1 MTIIC
6 HTIHFIET
14 CLPNDFGP
22 IFFCWGCIHG
32 KPLYR
37 GILCRSKG
45 YKVYKVASPGKNDFF
60 QGFYLD
66 WPLYRDEDLPWKGSS
81 GWWGSWVRRARAR
94 QKGLKIEAVLARRVE
109 DPFLPKDS
117 FHFIDSR
124 HVAIPVYTRL
134 FSIKSA
140 AKHLAS
146 CTWGICFWPGWNSQM
161 VGCKNAF
168 SKISV
173 GFVLQV
179 PDAAED
185 AEAMPWTK
193 PEIPQVIRWGRF
205 GFFRSFQVSRWS
217 FIWSGFQ
224 NFRLRGF
231 RSRWTLSDFA
241 NWVLS
246 LCQSWTS

>member
-1 MTIIC
+1 MPFPRSQWGLCCRCQMLQKMQKPC
-6 HTIHFIET
+6 HGRSQRSHRSFDGEILDFSEVSRCQGDLSYDPDSKTS
-14 CLPNDFGP
+14 DFGVLDQDERCQTLQTECWAFVNLGHLKSCILMHVKRDLGWNPGASRFEVP
-22 IFFCWGCIHG
+22 I
-32 KPLYR
+32 
-37 GILCRSKG
+37 
-45 YKVYKVASPGKNDFF
+45 V
-60 QGFYLD
+60 
-66 WPLYRDEDLPWKGSS
+66 
-81 GWWGSWVRRARAR
+81 
-94 QKGLKIEAVLARRVE
+94 
-109 DPFLPKDS
+109 
-117 FHFIDSR
+117 
-124 HVAIPVYTRL
+124 
-134 FSIKSA
+134 
-140 AKHLAS
+140 
-146 CTWGICFWPGWNSQM
+146 CFWPVWNSQL

-193 PEIPQVIRWGRF
+193 PEIPQVIRWGNFR
-205 GFFRSFQVSRWS
+205 FFRSFQVSRWS
-217 FIWSGFQ
+217 FIWSRFQ